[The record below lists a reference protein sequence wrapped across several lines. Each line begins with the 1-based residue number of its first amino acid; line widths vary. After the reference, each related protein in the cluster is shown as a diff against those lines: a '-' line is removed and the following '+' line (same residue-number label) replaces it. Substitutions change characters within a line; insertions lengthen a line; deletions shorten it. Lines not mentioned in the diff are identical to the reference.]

1 MELIAEKAG
10 KTLKGKDILKDI
22 NLTLAGGA
30 VYGFVGRNGAG
41 KTMLLRALSGLMKVD
56 EGTVSLDGKILH
68 HDFSVL
74 PSLGIVLEN
83 AGLYP
88 NMTGYDNLKYLAGM
102 KKIIGKEE
110 IKLALRRVGLDEN
123 DKRTYSKYSLGMKQR
138 LAIAQ
143 AIMER
148 PDVIMLD
155 EPTNSLD
162 EFGVEEIRSL
172 ILEEKKRGAIILLAS
187 HNKED
192 IRALVDELYRIEGGR
207 IMEQGGEEL

>member
-1 MELIAEKAG
+1 
-10 KTLKGKDILKDI
+10 
-22 NLTLAGGA
+22 
-30 VYGFVGRNGAG
+30 
-41 KTMLLRALSGLMKVD
+41 
-56 EGTVSLDGKILH
+56 
-68 HDFSVL
+68 
-74 PSLGIVLEN
+74 
-83 AGLYP
+83 
-88 NMTGYDNLKYLAGM
+88 M

>member
-1 MELIAEKAG
+1 
-10 KTLKGKDILKDI
+10 
-22 NLTLAGGA
+22 
-30 VYGFVGRNGAG
+30 
-41 KTMLLRALSGLMKVD
+41 MLLRALSGLMKVD
-56 EGTVSLDGKILH
+56 TGTVSLDGKILH
-68 HDFSVL
+68 RDFSVL

-102 KKIIGKEE
+102 KKVIGKEE
-110 IKLALRRVGLDEN
+110 IQLALRRVGLDES
-123 DKRTYSKYSLGMKQR
+123 DRRVYGKYSLGMKQR

-148 PDVIMLD
+148 PNVIMLD

-172 ILEEKKRGAIILLAS
+172 ILEERERGAMILLAS

-192 IRALVDELYRIEGGR
+192 IRALVDELYRIEGGCIVNR
-207 IMEQGGEEL
+207 GGQKL